1 MKKKIISLA
10 LLITLLLSYSVT
22 HAYQAPNKATVGSVA
37 TTTQKQPKYIFYF
50 IGDGMGTSQRQITEY
65 YLQET
70 TGDATKKLL
79 LNTFPHSA
87 INTTHSMNTLITD
100 SAAAGTALATGYKT
114 DNGVISKD
122 PQGNDLKTLVEA
134 AEEIG
139 MATGLASTTRITHA
153 TPAVFASHNESRG
166 NENEIAADFLDS
178 GVDYI
183 VGGGVRH
190 FLPEGWKD
198 NQTDAFGKTIK
209 SKRKDNRNLLAEFRQ
224 AGYTVRYGMKG
235 AEEFRKETFKAGDQ
249 YLGLFTYSH
258 LPYTLD
264 DMHNDSYNA
273 PTLAEMTSKGIELLS
288 KDKDGFFFM
297 IEGGRIDHACHPNDT
312 PAAIMDT
319 LAFDD
324 AVKEAYDF
332 YLKHPDETLILVLG
346 DHETGGLGMGVNTDY
361 FLSLSELTKAKMSI
375 EVLQGQYD
383 GDRAAF
389 YAFIEENFGL
399 TELSK
404 EEKNLFEKS
413 MDMVDE
419 GTFTYN
425 NKYKY
430 DETAMAV
437 THILSER
444 AGVYWTSYAHTATQ
458 IPMSAIGVGAEQYSG
473 FMDNTTIANLTAE
486 LVGLSLK

>member
-1 MKKKIISLA
+1 MKKKLISLA
-10 LLITLLLSYSVT
+10 LLMTLLLSYSVT
-22 HAYQAPNKATVGSVA
+22 HAYETQEKTTGSLA
-37 TTTQKQPKYIFYF
+37 TTSKKQPKYIFYF
-50 IGDGMGTSQRQITEY
+50 IGDGMGTSQRQIAEY

-70 TGDATKKLL
+70 SGDSSKKLL
-79 LNTFPHSA
+79 MNTFPHSA

-114 DNGVISKD
+114 NNGVISKD
-122 PQGNDLKTLVEA
+122 PEGKDLKTLIEA

-139 MATGLASTTRITHA
+139 MATGLATTTRITHA

-166 NENEIAADFLDS
+166 NENDIAADLLGS

-198 NQTDAFGKTIK
+198 NQTDAFGRTIK
-209 SKRKDNRNLLAEFRQ
+209 SKRKDSRNLLAEFRK
-224 AGYTVRYGMKG
+224 AGYSVRYGMKG
-235 AEEFRKETFKAGDQ
+235 SEEFKKDTFKTGDQ

-258 LPYTLD
+258 LPYSID
-264 DMHNDSYNA
+264 DMHNEAYDA
-273 PTLAEMTSKGIELLS
+273 PTLAEMTGKGIDLLS
-288 KDKDGFFFM
+288 KDTDGFFFM
-297 IEGGRIDHACHPNDT
+297 IEGGRIDHACHPNDA

-319 LAFDD
+319 LAFDN

-332 YLKHPDETLILVLG
+332 YLKHPEETLILVLG

-361 FLSLSELTKAKMSI
+361 FLTLQELTKAKMSV
-375 EVLQGQYD
+375 EELQGQYD
-383 GDRAAF
+383 GKRTEF
-389 YAFIEENFGL
+389 YTFIEKNFGL
-399 TELSK
+399 TDLTT
-404 EEKNLFEKS
+404 EEKNLLEKS

-419 GTFTYN
+419 GIYTYN

-444 AGVYWTSYAHTATQ
+444 AGIYWTSYAHTATQ
-458 IPMSAIGVGAEQYSG
+458 IPMSAIGVGADQYSG
-473 FMDNTTIANLTAE
+473 FMDNTTIANRTAK
-486 LVGLSLK
+486 LVGLTLNN